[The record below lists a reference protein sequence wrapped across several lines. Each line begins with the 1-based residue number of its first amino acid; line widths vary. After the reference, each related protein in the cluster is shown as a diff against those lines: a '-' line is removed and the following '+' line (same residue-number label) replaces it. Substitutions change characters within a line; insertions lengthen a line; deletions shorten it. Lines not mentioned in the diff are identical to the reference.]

1 MINTEYVFQSTNF
14 HLRTPKQVALTSFS
28 PPSFLCHDDEVDA
41 SDLMH
46 ATKFVKKKKNPLN
59 RFELYTGRHANRL
72 YHDLFRPWK
81 LIKVF
86 VCVRVHGDIILGWED
101 PEALR

>member
-1 MINTEYVFQSTNF
+1 MIKTEYVFQSTNF
-14 HLRTPKQVALTSFS
+14 QLS
-28 PPSFLCHDDEVDA
+28 PHSFLRHDDGVDA
-41 SDLMH
+41 SDLMK
-46 ATKFVKKKKNPLN
+46 APELVIKKTLH
-59 RFELYTGRHANRL
+59 RFQLYTGRHANRL
-72 YHDLFRPWK
+72 YHDLLRPWK